1 MLDVWLIL
9 FVAQFQFIM
18 MHEARPSRE
27 EYDLDNCARSCT
39 ATGDAG
45 VAPTMALSPI
55 TLTAIRSRMK
65 EAICVLNAVV
75 EPQRDDVHRTS
86 GSGLA
91 SFLQDLR

>member
-1 MLDVWLIL
+1 MLDVCLIL
-9 FVAQFQFIM
+9 YVAQIELIM
-18 MHEARPSRE
+18 MHAARPSRE
-27 EYDLDNCARSCT
+27 EYDLDNCARSC
-39 ATGDAG
+39 TGDAG

>member
-9 FVAQFQFIM
+9 FVAQIELIM
-18 MHEARPSRE
+18 MHAARLSRE

-39 ATGDAG
+39 GDAG
-45 VAPTMALSPI
+45 VALTMALSPI

>member
-1 MLDVWLIL
+1 
-9 FVAQFQFIM
+9 
-18 MHEARPSRE
+18 
-27 EYDLDNCARSCT
+27 
-39 ATGDAG
+39 
-45 VAPTMALSPI
+45 MALSPI

-65 EAICVLNAVV
+65 EAICVSNAVV